1 MFSDPIFVFFTL
13 IACLGLLYCSSIL
26 IENLG
31 SVSRKNGAFFI
42 AFLLISSFIYFNYQ
56 AASNFTE
63 SQKASN
69 EQLNN
74 SVEKLEEFLL
84 ENPDYIR
91 VIKALGSHY
100 IKSGRLELAYEKFLM
115 GYQIM
120 GENPDFEVNLGLI
133 ESTLMLRPNN
143 FPYDIDQLIEETLIM
158 NPENTQILWLS
169 GLIAMGRGD
178 TQLTIERWSGLVN
191 NPEVSLEI
199 QNSISTQLEQL
210 KRMEE
215 GIAILNDQ

>member
-1 MFSDPIFVFFTL
+1 MFSDPIFIFFTL

-63 SQKASN
+63 SQQASN

-84 ENPDYIR
+84 ENPDDIR

-100 IKSGRLELAYEKFLM
+100 IKSGRLELAYEKYLM

-143 FPYDIDQLIEETLIM
+143 FPYDIDQLIEETLLM

-215 GIAILNDQ
+215 GIAILDDQ